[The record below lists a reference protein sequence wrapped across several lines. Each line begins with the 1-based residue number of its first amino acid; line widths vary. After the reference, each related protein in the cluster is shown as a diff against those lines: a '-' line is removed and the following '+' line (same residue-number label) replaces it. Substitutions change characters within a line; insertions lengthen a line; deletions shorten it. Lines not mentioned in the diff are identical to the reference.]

1 MASTVS
7 TSTTD
12 VTNEAKTK
20 AKYQP
25 IALPTTEQMMM
36 EDVMSN
42 CFVKTA
48 ISGLM
53 GGVAGLAFGLFSA
66 SLENAHGN
74 LDGPLIGDAGK
85 STSQVLKE
93 MALNMKNKSV

>member
-1 MASTVS
+1 MASITS
-7 TSTTD
+7 TSATD
-12 VTNEAKTK
+12 PTNDVKTR

-25 IALPTTEQMMM
+25 ISLPTTEQMMM

-53 GGVAGLAFGLFSA
+53 GGVAGVAFGLFSA
-66 SLENAHGN
+66 SLENAHGV
-74 LDGPLIGDAGK
+74 GD
-85 STSQVLKE
+85 
-93 MALNMKNKSV
+93 